1 MDTTNAVTQTPVI
14 TLSESALKEV
24 KRLINVQ
31 GLTEGGLRLG
41 VKGGGCSGLSYTI
54 NFDEKIGPH
63 DQIQDF
69 DGVKVIVDAKSAI
82 YLQGTQL
89 DFQKD
94 LMGGNFKFVNPNAD
108 KRRQSLGA
116 KAFCHFHRRSNGMV
130 IFFDVRAV
138 TIAVFKIDAKIFHCL
153 PFQFLNDAPVYLVCQ
168 PARMGPPFRLCTL
181 AQFSLQ
187 GRHFSGRYGQAFM
200 AFQL

>member
-1 MDTTNAVTQTPVI
+1 MDTTDSTSTPAVT
-14 TLSESALKEV
+14 LSASALNEV

-54 NFDEKIGPH
+54 NFDDKIGQY
-63 DQIQDF
+63 DSVYDF

-94 LMGGNFKFVNPNAD
+94 LMGGQFKFVNPNA
-108 KRRQSLGA
+108 A
-116 KAFCHFHRRSNGMV
+116 KTCGCGES
-130 IFFDVRAV
+130 
-138 TIAVFKIDAKIFHCL
+138 
-153 PFQFLNDAPVYLVCQ
+153 
-168 PARMGPPFRLCTL
+168 
-181 AQFSLQ
+181 FS
-187 GRHFSGRYGQAFM
+187 A
-200 AFQL
+200 

>member
-1 MDTTNAVTQTPVI
+1 MDTTDSTSTPAVT
-14 TLSESALKEV
+14 LSATALSEV

-54 NFDEKIGPH
+54 NFDDKIGQY
-63 DQIQDF
+63 DSVYDF

-94 LMGGNFKFVNPNAD
+94 LMGGQFKFVNPNA
-108 KRRQSLGA
+108 A
-116 KAFCHFHRRSNGMV
+116 KTCGCGES
-130 IFFDVRAV
+130 
-138 TIAVFKIDAKIFHCL
+138 
-153 PFQFLNDAPVYLVCQ
+153 
-168 PARMGPPFRLCTL
+168 
-181 AQFSLQ
+181 FS
-187 GRHFSGRYGQAFM
+187 A
-200 AFQL
+200 

>member
-1 MDTTNAVTQTPVI
+1 MDTTNAETQATVI
-14 TLSESALKEV
+14 TLSEAALKEV

-54 NFDEKIGPH
+54 NFDEKIGQH
-63 DQIQDF
+63 DQVHDF
-69 DGVKVIVDAKSAI
+69 DGVKVIVDTKSAI

-108 KRRQSLGA
+108 KTCGCGGS
-116 KAFCHFHRRSNGMV
+116 
-130 IFFDVRAV
+130 
-138 TIAVFKIDAKIFHCL
+138 
-153 PFQFLNDAPVYLVCQ
+153 
-168 PARMGPPFRLCTL
+168 
-181 AQFSLQ
+181 FS
-187 GRHFSGRYGQAFM
+187 A
-200 AFQL
+200 

>member
-1 MDTTNAVTQTPVI
+1 METQNTAPVTPAI
-14 TLSESALKEV
+14 TLSDAALKEV

-31 GLTEGGLRLG
+31 GLTEGGLRVG

-63 DQIQDF
+63 DTVYEF

-94 LMGGNFKFVNPNAD
+94 LMSGSFKFVNPNAE
-108 KRRQSLGA
+108 KTCGCGES
-116 KAFCHFHRRSNGMV
+116 
-130 IFFDVRAV
+130 
-138 TIAVFKIDAKIFHCL
+138 
-153 PFQFLNDAPVYLVCQ
+153 
-168 PARMGPPFRLCTL
+168 
-181 AQFSLQ
+181 FS
-187 GRHFSGRYGQAFM
+187 A
-200 AFQL
+200 